1 MISNTPVI
9 RYDKLQ
15 PDEVKEVLLCL
26 LYILKHA
33 DEGALIAWWHNASQH
48 DLICFFHILE
58 LSLRQF
64 KYLGRKRFGI
74 IGDGNSSKSSTLP
87 PRVPPP
93 VFASR
98 QSTCYEP
105 NGGIITY
112 LSRIILSLSISINL
126 FYYTGSC
133 SDGDSTYRSLL
144 ESNLTIEV
152 GLIVLDAVGL
162 FCLHFKEVL
171 LSEDGDNPLMRKVL
185 DIYLSFLQI
194 GQSESLSK
202 HVFAALRAFIN
213 SFPLAL
219 YQGIVELFFL

>member
-93 VFASR
+93 VFTSR

-112 LSRIILSLSISINL
+112 LADYFIFEHFHKFILLYRFLFGWRQYLSIFIRVKFDNRGWSD
-126 FYYTGSC
+126 SSRC
-133 SDGDSTYRSLL
+133 SRSLL
-144 ESNLTIEV
+144 
-152 GLIVLDAVGL
+152 
-162 FCLHFKEVL
+162 
-171 LSEDGDNPLMRKVL
+171 P
-185 DIYLSFLQI
+185 SFQR
-194 GQSESLSK
+194 GVAE
-202 HVFAALRAFIN
+202 RRW
-213 SFPLAL
+213 
-219 YQGIVELFFL
+219 G

>member
-1 MISNTPVI
+1 M
-9 RYDKLQ
+9 
-15 PDEVKEVLLCL
+15 EVLLL
-26 LYILKHA
+26 IL
-33 DEGALIAWWHNASQH
+33 
-48 DLICFFHILE
+48 
-58 LSLRQF
+58 
-64 KYLGRKRFGI
+64 
-74 IGDGNSSKSSTLP
+74 
-87 PRVPPP
+87 
-93 VFASR
+93 
-98 QSTCYEP
+98 
-105 NGGIITY
+105 
-112 LSRIILSLSISINL
+112 RIILSLSISINL